1 MSLVV
6 FVYCLATFKQQPV
19 VWYCTGSKECTWFVK
34 CMITSYRMQILAS
47 EMMLW
52 GTPHLLCSLLSV
64 SIDTLVK
71 RHVESK
77 AGSSNTSII
86 YNYIDFE
93 SE

>member
-1 MSLVV
+1 
-6 FVYCLATFKQQPV
+6 
-19 VWYCTGSKECTWFVK
+19 
-34 CMITSYRMQILAS
+34 MQILAS

-77 AGSSNTSII
+77 AGSNTNII